1 MKTIDVKL
9 KNNKH
14 TIYIETGISNDLSS
28 VINTDRYDEI
38 FILTQ
43 KKILDL
49 YKKHSLFN
57 SGFKNIIVEEFEDA
71 KNLKNV
77 DRILNTLTEK
87 KCTRH
92 SLIIGCGGGVTTD
105 IAGFVAS
112 IYMRGVKHIFIP
124 TTLLGMVDAS
134 IGGKTGVNT
143 NSGKNLIGTFKQ
155 PSAIIIDPTF
165 LHSLDKKHMIN
176 GLAEVIKYG
185 LIFDSDMFQ
194 NIKENFDMLIDLDN
208 IDELK
213 KNIFQC
219 CMHKKNII
227 VKDEFDQG
235 QRMLLNFGHTIGHA
249 LESYYQYKNIMHGD
263 AVYYGMMAA
272 SYISYKLE
280 YLSRNDYNI
289 IYEFINAIPKQTLND
304 IDIDLL
310 KNHLLYDKKRIGNKS
325 NFILLNNI
333 GSAII
338 KNDVPESIIN
348 ESLKLLMN

>member
-1 MKTIDVKL
+1 MKTIDVNL
-9 KNNKH
+9 KNNTH
-14 TIYIETGISNDLSS
+14 TIYIGTGISNNLSS
-28 VINTDRYDEI
+28 LINTDCYDQI

-43 KKILDL
+43 QSILDL

-57 SGFKNIIVEEFEDA
+57 SEFNNIIVGEFEDA
-71 KNLKNV
+71 KNLKNI
-77 DRILNTLTEK
+77 DLILNALTEK

-112 IYMRGVKHIFIP
+112 IYMRGINHIFIP
-124 TTLLGMVDAS
+124 TTLLGMVDAA

-165 LHSLDKKHMIN
+165 LHSLNKKNMIN
-176 GLAEVIKYG
+176 GFAEVIKYG
-185 LIFDSDMFQ
+185 LVFDRHMFQ
-194 NIKENFDMLIDLDN
+194 NIKENFDILIDLNN
-208 IDELK
+208 IDELE

-227 VKDEFDQG
+227 VQDEFDQG

-263 AVYYGMMAA
+263 AVYYGMVAA
-272 SYISYKLE
+272 SYISCKLG
-280 YLSRNDYNI
+280 YLSRNDYNV
-289 IYEFINAIPKQTLND
+289 IYEFINSIPKKTLDN
-304 IDIDLL
+304 IDIEIL
-310 KNHLLYDKKRIGNKS
+310 KNYFSYDKKRKGNES

-338 KNDVPESIIN
+338 KNDIPESMIN
-348 ESLKLLMN
+348 ESLKLLIN